1 MIEFSMLENT
11 GHFEVLL
18 GTYSLTGGGSMAASK
33 LISRLL
39 ERASLS
45 QKNRLALA
53 APAQNIFWSFA
64 ELEERVFDLAT
75 HLSGGGSKYL
85 LAHG

>member
-1 MIEFSMLENT
+1 MH
-11 GHFEVLL
+11 GC
-18 GTYSLTGGGSMAASK
+18 MAAS
-33 LISRLL
+33 ISRLL